1 MEEFEVKFLG
11 VDPQAIESRLV
22 ELGGTK
28 MFDRM
33 FHRAV
38 FDYADLRLDKRAAWV
53 RVRDEGDRT
62 TMSFKQRLGWNA
74 DDPHSNDTGMI
85 EEEVVVSDFETA
97 CKILRHIGLTDKFFM
112 ENRRVQYKLDGAEV
126 DIEYWP
132 MLEPYL
138 EIEAGSWEEVDKT
151 IEKLSLNP
159 ADKKLFSTTQIYAQ
173 VGIDDK
179 DYQIL
184 TFDKLVKKAPSAGA
198 Q

>member
-11 VDPQAIESRLV
+11 IDPETIEAKILK
-22 ELGGTK
+22 LGGIK
-28 MFDRM
+28 KFDRV

-38 FDYADLRLDKRAAWV
+38 FDYADLRLDKQAAWV
-53 RVRDEGDRT
+53 RVRDEGDKT
-62 TMSFKQRLGWNA
+62 TMSFKQRLGWNP

-85 EEEVVVSDFETA
+85 EEEVVVSNFETA

-112 ENRRVQYKLDGAEV
+112 ENRRVQYMLEGVEV

-138 EIEAGSWEEVDKT
+138 EIEADSWVAVDET
-151 IEKLSLNP
+151 ILRLGLNP
-159 ADKKLFSTTQIYAQ
+159 AEKKLFSTTQIYAQ
-173 VGIDDK
+173 QGIDDK

-184 TFDKLVKKAPSAGA
+184 TFDKLVKKAK
-198 Q
+198 

>member
-1 MEEFEVKFLG
+1 MEEFEVKFLNIN
-11 VDPQAIESRLV
+11 PETIEAKLV

-28 MFDRM
+28 MFDRV

-38 FDYADLRLDKRAAWV
+38 FDYADLRLDKQAAWV
-53 RVRDEGDRT
+53 RVRDEGDKT

-74 DDPHSNDTGMI
+74 ADPHSNDTGMI

-112 ENRRVQYKLDGAEV
+112 ENRRVQYKLDGVEV

-138 EIEAGSWEEVDKT
+138 EIEADSWAAVDKT
-151 IEKLSLNP
+151 IAKLGLDP
-159 ADKKLFSTTQIYAQ
+159 ANKKLFSTTQIYAQ
-173 VGIDDK
+173 NGIDDK

-184 TFDKLVKKAPSAGA
+184 TFDKLVKKSN
-198 Q
+198 

>member
-1 MEEFEVKFLG
+1 MEEFEVNFLDI
-11 VDPQAIESRLV
+11 DPAAIEAKLV
-22 ELGGTK
+22 ELGAIK
-28 MFDRM
+28 AFDRV

-38 FDYADLRLDKRAAWV
+38 FDYADLRLDKQAAWV
-53 RVRDEGDRT
+53 RVRDEGDKT

-112 ENRRVQYKLDGAEV
+112 ENRRVQYKLDGVEV

-138 EIEAGSWEEVDKT
+138 EIEADSWVAVDKT
-151 IEKLSLNP
+151 IAKLGLDP
-159 ADKKLFSTTQIYAQ
+159 ANKKLFSTTQIYAQ
-173 VGIDDK
+173 NGIDDK

-184 TFDKLVKKAPSAGA
+184 TFDKLVKKDSSKAAL
-198 Q
+198 

>member
-11 VDPQAIESRLV
+11 IDPETIEAKILK
-22 ELGGTK
+22 LGGIK
-28 MFDRM
+28 KFDRV

-38 FDYADLRLDKRAAWV
+38 FDYADLRLDKQAAWV
-53 RVRDEGDRT
+53 RVRDEGDKT
-62 TMSFKQRLGWNA
+62 TMSFKQRLGWNP

-85 EEEVVVSDFETA
+85 EEEVVVSNFETA

-112 ENRRVQYKLDGAEV
+112 ENRRVQFMLDGVEV

-138 EIEAGSWEEVDKT
+138 EIEADSWVAVDET
-151 IEKLSLNP
+151 ILRLGLNP
-159 ADKKLFSTTQIYAQ
+159 AEKKLFSTTQIYAQ
-173 VGIDDK
+173 QGIDDK

-184 TFDKLVKKAPSAGA
+184 TFDKLVKKAK
-198 Q
+198 